1 MRPRDVPTAVGILM
15 SMISFGLR
23 AAEPQPLMFHVPG
36 LDRNQAPIPPITRN
50 PNGSAACQFLNP
62 PRSGTHGALRK
73 HVGLLGASPYQVS
86 ILPQHESLTK
96 MPAHFLRF
104 MLSALHWRK
113 PFL

>member
-36 LDRNQAPIPPITRN
+36 SDRNQ
-50 PNGSAACQFLNP
+50 
-62 PRSGTHGALRK
+62 
-73 HVGLLGASPYQVS
+73 VG

-96 MPAHFLRF
+96 MPARIAARSVAGGPAHFSSSRRRLGEGGCD
-104 MLSALHWRK
+104 
-113 PFL
+113 

>member
-36 LDRNQAPIPPITRN
+36 SDRN
-50 PNGSAACQFLNP
+50 
-62 PRSGTHGALRK
+62 
-73 HVGLLGASPYQVS
+73 QVS
-86 ILPQHESLTK
+86 ILPPHESLTK